1 MVIRQPAKPGLERD
15 AFTLVEVV
23 MAIAILALVFGGII
37 LGYVQ
42 TLNRAEWSAYSLA
55 ANSLAQMKLEQVRSA
70 KWDTLAVPPVDN
82 VTQANFPPQVEIL
95 DVPISGDNFVLATN
109 FTTIAETSTDPPYRA
124 VQVDCVWAFHNGR
137 VFTNSI
143 VTYRAPDQ

>member
-1 MVIRQPAKPGLERD
+1 MVLRKSARTLLGSA

-42 TLNRAEWSAYSLA
+42 TLHRAEWSAYSLA
-55 ANSLAQMKLEQVRSA
+55 ASSLAQMKLEQVRSA
-70 KWDTLAVPPVDN
+70 KWDTLAVPPVDE
-82 VTQANFPPQVEIL
+82 VTQANFPPEVEIL
-95 DVPISGDNFVLATN
+95 DVPISGTNFVLATN
-109 FTTIAETSTDPPYRA
+109 FTTITQPSVNPPYRA
-124 VQVDCVWAFHNGR
+124 IQVDCVWAYHNGR
-137 VFTNSI
+137 VFTNTM